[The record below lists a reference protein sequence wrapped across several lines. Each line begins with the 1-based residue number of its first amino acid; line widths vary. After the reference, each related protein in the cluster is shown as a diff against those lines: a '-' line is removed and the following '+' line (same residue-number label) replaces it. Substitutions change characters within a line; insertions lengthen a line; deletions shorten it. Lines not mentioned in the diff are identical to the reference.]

1 MRNDP
6 SDKTRVVYLCNREA
20 NAINGDR
27 SFFHDVTRI
36 SPIQAD
42 ACKVAERLQV
52 DLAKNPSFKAVCD
65 EDANSLVV
73 EVLVAKRPIA
83 RLDVPVVQTVVP
95 LKHADAKT
103 VEQTLRQ
110 QPLGPDVRISA
121 DERTNTITISAT
133 ERQTEEIRLLL
144 MRLDAPDSPLR

>member
-42 ACKVAERLQV
+42 LKSPTTGLLFQGDDRCRTI
-52 DLAKNPSFKAVCD
+52 N
-65 EDANSLVV
+65 
-73 EVLVAKRPIA
+73 
-83 RLDVPVVQTVVP
+83 VP
-95 LKHADAKT
+95 LHEMAPESGSDCESTLQIDSTAMFEGCQIGAGNRFL
-103 VEQTLRQ
+103 EQ
-110 QPLGPDVRISA
+110 I
-121 DERTNTITISAT
+121 
-133 ERQTEEIRLLL
+133 EE
-144 MRLDAPDSPLR
+144 